1 MNCIVCGKEI
11 SDGLGVCGDC
21 LGSAEKER
29 DERGHYRVALAVAHQ
44 GETPREMPAKQTE
57 SAQGERSIESS
68 HIAIPDARSLN
79 LGHSDAIT
87 GLSTFEE
94 FLTHGGER
102 EPLESSVADELRT
115 FVRVEGVN
123 FKRLTGHQH
132 DSLLRFAD
140 RVEQEIAEWRNDRRI
155 DRAQLAACEAER
167 NSRVDSDTSA
177 KLRAGMARLPRLEA
191 EIAELKTEN
200 ERLARRE
207 AEKTWRCFHCDET
220 FTDAAEAQEHFGTRR
235 FADTAACQL
244 TAEQVKELR
253 ALEATNEQLRCENDD
268 LDNTARLYHE
278 QCAEIDRLTAGHGLF
293 MEFDYRNGE
302 KLVLEEKLKAAEAA
316 SLRLREA
323 LKGTVAV
330 LKEYVEWF
338 GAVHG
343 QDCPAD
349 DTCDCI
355 GGALN
360 KRVNEAIMKAEGLAA
375 VLAIGEKL

>member
-1 MNCIVCGKEI
+1 MKCVVCGKEI

-177 KLRAGMARLPRLEA
+177 KLRAGMARLPGLEA
-191 EIAELKTEN
+191 ENAALRAKVLGLDQRLGAQMAE
-200 ERLARRE
+200 
-207 AEKTWRCFHCDET
+207 
-220 FTDAAEAQEHFGTRR
+220 TDAAKREVCDALIAKRV
-235 FADTAACQL
+235 AD
-244 TAEQVKELR
+244 
-253 ALEATNEQLRCENDD
+253 
-268 LDNTARLYHE
+268 
-278 QCAEIDRLTAGHGLF
+278 
-293 MEFDYRNGE
+293 
-302 KLVLEEKLKAAEAA
+302 AA

-375 VLAIGEKL
+375 VLAIGEK